1 MTTRLSCAAKTDV
14 GLKRSNN
21 EDNLVLV
28 PSHGLYVLAD
38 GMGGHASGQVASTMC
53 VTHVAQFICETA
65 KQPGFEFPY
74 KPNPSLSYEANLLSN
89 AIKFANERV
98 FIQSCKDRSMEG
110 MGTTVTAILNA
121 PHGLVLAHVGDSR
134 IYRVRH
140 GQIVQMSRDHSL
152 MNHLIDI
159 GELKPEDAAGFAN
172 KNVILRA
179 IGLKDYVDVEI
190 HEVAREQGDIYMMCS
205 DGLSDIVSD
214 AKICQAINQ
223 APNLQEACNSL
234 ISLALQAGGKD
245 NVTVVCVS
253 VDVEDGLPS
262 MSQASVSRPGGPAMT
277 SPAGHAGGVVPQPV
291 KIQSPVSQPM
301 VQPVSQPM
309 KTMQSVQPVPV
320 SGQPVL
326 VPVSPAGMNSG
337 NFARLA
343 GYGVGASSNPMP
355 VSSMQSA
362 GLSPMASVMSGS
374 AEPENTTQPS
384 VVTRM
389 HSVREIVE
397 RIPVQH
403 SVMPKPIGSAGRTSS
418 GSMPAAPSGGRLKTV
433 RSESEHEASNHSGEF
448 EAEEEAQMKP
458 TVPMMAGMIE
468 AVASESVGREK
479 PLREVGSLSKE
490 DKACLPTSGLLFM
503 EPPSAPEAEESQNDG
518 FAEDD
523 GCRTMIEC
531 PIITEQILEKETSDK
546 SDTTGETGSNLNN
559 GIYRVQSVI
568 PSETQET
575 RLFSKQEALRA
586 ARGEDCSELVEA
598 ALDEAPRQAEPV
610 HKGYVAPR
618 EAIVPPKDDYDEDS
632 IEIGTNRT
640 VVDFDDDED
649 DDDVTRQFRRPS
661 YDEFDKW

>member
-152 MNHLIDI
+152 MNHLLDI

-223 APNLQEACNSL
+223 APNLQEACNAL

-262 MSQASVSRPGGPAMT
+262 MSQPSVSR
-277 SPAGHAGGVVPQPV
+277 SVGVVPQPV
-291 KIQSPVSQPM
+291 KLQPPVSQSM
-301 VQPVSQPM
+301 TQPM
-309 KTMQSVQPVPV
+309 KTMPSVQAVPV
-320 SGQPVL
+320 SSQPVL
-326 VPVSPAGMNSG
+326 VPVTPAGMSG
-337 NFARLA
+337 SNFARLA
-343 GYGVGASSNPMP
+343 GYGVGSSPNSVS
-355 VSSMQSA
+355 VSSMPSA
-362 GLSPMASVMSGS
+362 GLSAKSPVKPVP
-374 AEPENTTQPS
+374 AEPESTAQPS
-384 VVTRM
+384 VPTRM

-403 SVMPKPIGSAGRTSS
+403 AVMPKPIGSAGRSVS
-418 GSMPAAPSGGRLKTV
+418 GSMPAAPAGGRLKTV
-433 RSESEHEASNHSGEF
+433 RSESEHEAHHSGEY
-448 EAEEEAQMKP
+448 EAQEDVQMKP
-458 TVPMMAGMIE
+458 TVPMMPGTIE
-468 AVASESVGREK
+468 NVVSEASSRESL
-479 PLREVGSLSKE
+479 LREVGALSKE
-490 DKACLPTSGLLFM
+490 DKAGLPTSGLLFM
-503 EPPSAPEAEESQNDG
+503 EPPSAPDADGSQNAG
-518 FAEDD
+518 FDEDD

-531 PIITEQILEKETSDK
+531 PIITDQLLERESGDK
-546 SDTTGETGSNLNN
+546 LETGVERGSNQNN

-575 RLFSKQEALRA
+575 RLFSKQDALRA

-598 ALDEAPRQAEPV
+598 ALEEAPRPSEPV

-618 EAIVPPKDDYDEDS
+618 EAIVPPTDDYDEDS
-632 IEIGTNRT
+632 IEIGAGRT